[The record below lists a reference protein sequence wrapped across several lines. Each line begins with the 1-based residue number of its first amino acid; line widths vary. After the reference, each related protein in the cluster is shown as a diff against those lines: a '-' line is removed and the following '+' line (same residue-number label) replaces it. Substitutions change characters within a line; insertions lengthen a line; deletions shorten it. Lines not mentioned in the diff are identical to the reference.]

1 MIVNLEI
8 RHNTATAAI
17 TASPDDSSL
26 VSTLIPLIQPT
37 VPYPPTKWDLCFGSV
52 CLLPTRTLLSYHIH
66 DGANL
71 WVRPRAHSLDT
82 GVFPLTLRFKQA
94 GGKHT
99 VQLALTTE
107 YTVDAVKRE
116 LRMVVGETRS
126 TGFCLYR
133 KRDEAKRGDVERGLE
148 VGAEEEMRRGVEMEA
163 GKTLGEC
170 GVEDG
175 EVLVWGFD
183 KSVTREVRRKARKAK
198 EKAKERVKGL
208 KGRYRGKNV
217 GVKNTDGGVNDE
229 RVINT
234 NTDGEGASQSARV
247 VVQSMGEDEWD
258 SEDEEGEEA
267 GVNG

>member
-8 RHNTATAAI
+8 RHDTATAAI

-163 GKTLGEC
+163 GKTLGS
-170 GVEDG
+170 
-175 EVLVWGFD
+175 
-183 KSVTREVRRKARKAK
+183 SVTREVRRKARKAK

-217 GVKNTDGGVNDE
+217 GVRNTDGGVNDE
-229 RVINT
+229 RVVNT

-258 SEDEEGEEA
+258 SEDGEGEEA